1 MPILPAPPIA
11 VLLSTHFVSD
21 LVLNKYRRLVTELD
35 SSVYD
40 VTLLVNKEESFS
52 QDGVPQEVKCFCT
65 CSESLDALLYHPIAK
80 TLLPGSCHFP
90 LMRFFLD
97 YPTYLHYWF
106 IEYDVEFTGR
116 WAVLMDDCHRNLADY
131 DFLSCHVEH
140 YSKKNHSWPW
150 WHLDNRLGVPLSDSL
165 KSFNPICRCSNS
177 ALHILDQYQK
187 AGHSAHEELI
197 MATCFYTHG
206 MKIGDLGGDGAFVPE
221 GYMNKFYLDA
231 PNEING
237 GTMRYRPVYSQ
248 EEVQNFCLANT
259 LFHPIKSERDNQ

>member
-1 MPILPAPPIA
+1 MIATGIWRITIFSAVMWSATAERIIPGRGGIWITAP
-11 VLLSTHFVSD
+11 
-21 LVLNKYRRLVTELD
+21 
-35 SSVYD
+35 
-40 VTLLVNKEESFS
+40 
-52 QDGVPQEVKCFCT
+52 
-65 CSESLDALLYHPIAK
+65 
-80 TLLPGSCHFP
+80 
-90 LMRFFLD
+90 
-97 YPTYLHYWF
+97 
-106 IEYDVEFTGR
+106 
-116 WAVLMDDCHRNLADY
+116 
-131 DFLSCHVEH
+131 
-140 YSKKNHSWPW
+140 
-150 WHLDNRLGVPLSDSL
+150 GVPLSDSL

-187 AGHSAHEELI
+187 AGYFAHEELI